1 MQKSDR
7 DCFIDYIYTSHLW
20 WLNKI
25 TNEPGT
31 CQLWKSVQFKSFIFL
46 LHPKVVNNNYFYEKN
61 DHIQQVYKYFLSS
74 NNRRKKNP
82 GQTHPYNCMNKE
94 QAERLWWGSVWS
106 GLEPVTLYLISVNQ
120 AKTQAWLHD
129 VRTLSCKEK
138 HIIKLFELLSDS
150 LKLSDCTLASSPF
163 MFHLSGRET
172 WPVQH
177 LCRGC

>member
-1 MQKSDR
+1 MNLVLVSCENLFNLKALFFCCIQKWS
-7 DCFIDYIYTSHLW
+7 T
-20 WLNKI
+20 
-25 TNEPGT
+25 TT
-31 CQLWKSVQFKSFIFL
+31 IFM
-46 LHPKVVNNNYFYEKN
+46 KKN